1 MSEAQNPITPPSTLR
16 RYDMDMNGRY
26 QIQGGKNWIL
36 PKDVNASQFFW
47 DSHWP
52 GQPTYALYGIEW
64 RERDYGLCILVYTLV
79 YLVTKE
85 REGGRVE
92 PERRLEGQ

>member
-1 MSEAQNPITPPSTLR
+1 
-16 RYDMDMNGRY
+16 MDMNGRY
-26 QIQGGKNWIL
+26 QIMYQIQGGKTWIL
-36 PKDVNASQFFW
+36 PKEVNANQFFW

-52 GQPTYALYGIEW
+52 GQPTYALYGTEW
-64 RERDYGLCILVYTLV
+64 RERDYGLCILVYTQV
-79 YLVTKE
+79 CLVTKG